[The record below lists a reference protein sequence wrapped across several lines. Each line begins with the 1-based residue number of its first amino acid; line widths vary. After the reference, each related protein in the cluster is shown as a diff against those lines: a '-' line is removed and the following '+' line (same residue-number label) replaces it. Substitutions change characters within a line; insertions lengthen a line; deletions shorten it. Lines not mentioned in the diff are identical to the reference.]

1 MAKYI
6 TDGYIAAGYYS
17 EVVDTISF
25 DPTNRVIL
33 LDVFNVSASQIWS
46 AWVDWLVLSD
56 NLKYLPAF
64 SQVGGV
70 APIALYLILEN
81 GWRVRPKEASGITTI
96 TGNLLTRES
105 DSPITQTIGTWNV
118 QVNLE
123 TPIAAQAIEVNTGSA
138 VNQAT
143 VQAALTAQGYTTA
156 RATMI
161 DTVTTVDGKVDTVTT
176 NIAALNDVAATDIVS
191 NGAITTLAGAVVNV
205 DLVDTTTTNTD
216 MRGTDGA
223 NTTAPDNAS
232 IAAVKAKTDQLTFTK
247 ANELDANTKS
257 MNGAEIVG
265 DGSTGNKLR
274 SINE

>member
-161 DTVTTVDGKVDTVTT
+161 DTVTTVDGKVDGITTNIATVDGKVDGITT
-176 NIAALNDVAATDIVS
+176 NIAAVDGKVDGISTSALTSSDVAT
-191 NGAITTLAGAVVNV
+191 AIL
-205 DLVDTTTTNTD
+205 
-216 MRGTDGA
+216 
-223 NTTAPDNAS
+223 
-232 IAAVKAKTDQLTFTK
+232 
-247 ANELDANTKS
+247 
-257 MNGAEIVG
+257 GAE
-265 DGSTGNKLR
+265 SYP
-274 SINE
+274 